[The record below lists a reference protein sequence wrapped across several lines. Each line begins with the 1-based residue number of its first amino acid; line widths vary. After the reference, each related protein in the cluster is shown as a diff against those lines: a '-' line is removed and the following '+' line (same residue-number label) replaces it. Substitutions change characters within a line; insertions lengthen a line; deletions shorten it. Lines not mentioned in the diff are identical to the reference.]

1 VTAPLVY
8 LVLLAVILCGDVVL
22 ASLRFGALLGIPVDG
37 LPIGGSVLD
46 LLTGLLFLAVLAT
59 YGCVCWTSPG
69 SPRCAVR
76 TGSQTAGPA
85 RRSSAPLSP
94 GRPCRCSRPRCS
106 SCGGNTRSSARRAQ
120 TSRRCSSRSSP
131 CFSSGRAFSPQVVR
145 WVPSWRSG
153 SCSALS
159 RPPSWACSARSCTWS
174 SSCWTVWRSSQLRL
188 FGCSPAPR
196 HGAMER
202 LVVLPA
208 FRSLRLSPLSVPEQA
223 LPWQPKDR
231 LELAAGP

>member
-85 RRSSAPLSP
+85 RRSSAPLGP
-94 GRPCRCSRPRCS
+94 PRYGAHYNRRPDR
-106 SCGGNTRSSARRAQ
+106 GAATSAA
-120 TSRRCSSRSSP
+120 TSRST
-131 CFSSGRAFSPQVVR
+131 
-145 WVPSWRSG
+145 RSG
-153 SCSALS
+153 S
-159 RPPSWACSARSCTWS
+159 
-174 SSCWTVWRSSQLRL
+174 
-188 FGCSPAPR
+188 
-196 HGAMER
+196 
-202 LVVLPA
+202 
-208 FRSLRLSPLSVPEQA
+208 
-223 LPWQPKDR
+223 
-231 LELAAGP
+231 

>member
-22 ASLRFGALLGIPVDG
+22 ASLRFEALLGIPVDG

-106 SCGGNTRSSARRAQ
+106 SCGAIRDLRRAEPRRRDAVRRGLRRASRRGERPRRRWCAGCRHGALDPALRSRGHHPGRARRAPAPG
-120 TSRRCSSRSSP
+120 RRRAGRCGGARNCGCSV
-131 CFSSGRAFSPQVVR
+131 A
-145 WVPSWRSG
+145 
-153 SCSALS
+153 
-159 RPPSWACSARSCTWS
+159 RPPPG
-174 SSCWTVWRSSQLRL
+174 TVLWN
-188 FGCSPAPR
+188 G
-196 HGAMER
+196 
-202 LVVLPA
+202 
-208 FRSLRLSPLSVPEQA
+208 
-223 LPWQPKDR
+223 
-231 LELAAGP
+231 